1 MRSRPRRCRR
11 DLMGEEEG
19 EEATGAG
26 DGDGVEVGIGMP
38 LISDE
43 CVGRK
48 GLDFECCLCCVAGA
62 CSRMAPGE
70 GSVDERE
77 AERGGWGEG
86 EVGELETESLPR
98 RCRRGRTGEEKGE
111 GTSGTGDG
119 VGVGVGTRRA
129 KAGVRGRRQS
139 WRCVRGGGMGLD
151 LRRFRELRAAR
162 AP

>member
-11 DLMGEEEG
+11 DLMGEDG
-19 EEATGAG
+19 GDGATGAG
-26 DGDGVEVGIGMP
+26 DGDGVELGTGIP
-38 LISDE
+38 LINDE

-48 GLDFECCLCCVAGA
+48 VLDFECCLCWMAGA
-62 CSRMAPGE
+62 CSRSAPGE
-70 GSVDERE
+70 GSVGERE
-77 AERGGWGEG
+77 AEEGGWGERR
-86 EVGELETESLPR
+86 VGELETESLPR

-111 GTSGTGDG
+111 GTFGTGDG

-129 KAGVRGRRQS
+129 KAGVRGKRQS